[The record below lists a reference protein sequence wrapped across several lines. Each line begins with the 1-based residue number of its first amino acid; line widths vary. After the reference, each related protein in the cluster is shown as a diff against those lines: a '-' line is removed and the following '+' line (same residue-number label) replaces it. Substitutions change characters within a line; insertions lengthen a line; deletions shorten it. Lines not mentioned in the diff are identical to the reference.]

1 MERVTEIGLI
11 EELLGLREA
20 KSHYLDDEIE
30 FNSVDQYQSEVIFR
44 RERDHMFVR
53 SPAVA
58 AHVSELPTQ
67 AILLSGRSPGDQ
79 SW

>member
-1 MERVTEIGLI
+1 MERETEIGLI

-20 KSHYLDDEIE
+20 KSHYLDDKIE
-30 FNSVDQYQSEVIFR
+30 FNSVDQYQSEVIF
-44 RERDHMFVR
+44 
-53 SPAVA
+53 SA
-58 AHVSELPTQ
+58 SEITCLRVCPPSLRMSVNSLTQ